1 MTQLNIKPVLESSNP
16 WWDPT
21 SSFIH
26 SSFNRQ
32 ITQEIESHLN
42 NPAALVLIGPRQS
55 GKTTIFYQVIKYLLT
70 QTKDPKYIVYVPMD
84 RMKNATLHDIIRAH
98 RELTAVYGKTYY
110 FFDEVHYDPEW
121 AVHLKT
127 LIDAQTQNK
136 YLATGSSS
144 TLLLKDSAESGIGRF
159 DFKTVSPFSF
169 REFILVNGFPSHEM
183 EELTLQS
190 DLLNIMKKLQDIGE
204 VKLLT
209 FKRHLEPLLQ
219 KYLLFGG
226 FPAQFGYKYNILQW
240 QNYLRLNYVSLTLYK
255 DILSRYE
262 VRDPSILEDLLL
274 LIAEKTTL
282 PLSYDSIGKMFNISI
297 ETARQYLHYLEAAG
311 LIIICDYYTMNI
323 SKRTRRNKKF
333 YIIDPGL
340 TTALKYTNFLSDN
353 DMSKNIET
361 TVAAHLANYLKVST
375 GLLNPK
381 ISYWKE
387 KYEVD
392 FVIKS
397 GIQPVPIEVK
407 YTNNITMNNL
417 KGLISFLNNEGL
429 STGFVITKDIV
440 DVWDMDTKQIILL
453 PAWLVLC
460 CLEGRN

>member
-1 MTQLNIKPVLESSNP
+1 
-16 WWDPT
+16 
-21 SSFIH
+21 
-26 SSFNRQ
+26 
-32 ITQEIESHLN
+32 
-42 NPAALVLIGPRQS
+42 
-55 GKTTIFYQVIKYLLT
+55 
-70 QTKDPKYIVYVPMD
+70 
-84 RMKNATLHDIIRAH
+84 
-98 RELTAVYGKTYY
+98 
-110 FFDEVHYDPEW
+110 
-121 AVHLKT
+121 
-127 LIDAQTQNK
+127 
-136 YLATGSSS
+136 
-144 TLLLKDSAESGIGRF
+144 
-159 DFKTVSPFSF
+159 
-169 REFILVNGFPSHEM
+169 
-183 EELTLQS
+183 
-190 DLLNIMKKLQDIGE
+190 
-204 VKLLT
+204 
-209 FKRHLEPLLQ
+209 
-219 KYLLFGG
+219 
-226 FPAQFGYKYNILQW
+226 
-240 QNYLRLNYVSLTLYK
+240 
-255 DILSRYE
+255 
-262 VRDPSILEDLLL
+262 
-274 LIAEKTTL
+274 
-282 PLSYDSIGKMFNISI
+282 
-297 ETARQYLHYLEAAG
+297 
-311 LIIICDYYTMNI
+311 MNI

-407 YTNNITMNNL
+407 YTNNIKMNDL

-460 CLEGRN
+460 CLGGRN